1 MQQYLV
7 LKGGSKTFK
16 FRFEGKWSVI
26 VDDTDDDGKVTL
38 QLDFPNEEDIKEIDV
53 IMSYAFK
60 GDKDEDHKNFS
71 TG

>member
-1 MQQYLV
+1 MRQHLV

-26 VDDTDDDGKVTL
+26 VDDTNGDDDRKVTL
-38 QLDFPNEEDIKEIDV
+38 QLDFPNEEGIKEMNV

-60 GDKDEDHKNFS
+60 ENKD
-71 TG
+71 

>member
-26 VDDTDDDGKVTL
+26 VDDTDRDGDGKVTL
-38 QLDFPNEEDIKEIDV
+38 QLDFPNEESIKDMDV

-60 GDKDEDHKNFS
+60 GDKDEDYKNF
-71 TG
+71 